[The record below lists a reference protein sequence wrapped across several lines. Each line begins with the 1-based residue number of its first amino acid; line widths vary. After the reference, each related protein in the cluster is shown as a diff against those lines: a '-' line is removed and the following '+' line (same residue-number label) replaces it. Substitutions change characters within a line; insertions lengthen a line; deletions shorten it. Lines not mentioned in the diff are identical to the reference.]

1 MKVDTSKIASS
12 TNQMKRSLTELKS
25 AKVKAS
31 AITVPSDFMYG
42 GEIRSIPSLIESA
55 ISDVNNLVKQN
66 ENQVK
71 KIEETERK
79 NKEMLAGLN
88 LRILLGMQ
96 NFVNDIDNGQQV
108 KIAQRRMWTSLRISG
123 LTDIQVAAIMGN
135 IFYEASNNKVNKNR
149 EEALKKYAKSKGKS
163 EDDVDIQ
170 ISYLLAE
177 ITGKGD
183 ATKFVLLNKP
193 AFSNQTEK
201 YNGLQYSNLASKEGF
216 YSAKN
221 LEEATAAILY
231 SYSDPNYEEA
241 EKSYLPRLKEA
252 QNIYRQYHYDG
263 MSDEDVNLSICQGI
277 MNGLLKRDAHY
288 PTAARGWKLPSKIE
302 EAQDGDYDVCCV
314 TYVDMYLYESG
325 AIPAYEIDKYDINNI
340 MGEKGLIKML
350 EDNNW
355 QEIDKSQIS
364 SGDILICPGSGQ
376 DGHTVV
382 YVSDGVIYDQKSG
395 VVSSKG
401 NAPNRGPVDENDYNE
416 YMNGDKYVAYT
427 RPDNP
432 VLKDLNL
439 DKLNNEDVLY
449 KAKVS
454 TKDGDGVNV
463 REKPDIN
470 SKIKDSLVEGSEI
483 DIVEEQGDWG
493 RFSKGWVK
501 LQYTK
506 KEEDKNA

>member
-12 TNQMKRSLTELKS
+12 TNQMKRSITELKS
-25 AKVKAS
+25 AKTKVS
-31 AITVPSDFMYG
+31 AIKVPSDFMYG
-42 GEIRSIPSLIESA
+42 GEVKSIPSLIESV
-55 ISDVNNLVKQN
+55 INDVNNLVKQN
-66 ENQVK
+66 DNQVK

-79 NKEMLAGLN
+79 NKEMLAELN
-88 LRILLGMQ
+88 AKILQGMK
-96 NFVNDIDNGQQV
+96 NFVKDVQNGI
-108 KIAQRRMWTSLRISG
+108 KINTAKKKMWTALKGSG
-123 LTDIQVAAIMGN
+123 LTDVQVAAIMGN
-135 IFYEASNNKVNKNR
+135 IFYEAANNKVNKSKSD
-149 EEALKKYAKSKGKS
+149 ALKKYAKFKGK
-163 EDDVDIQ
+163 DVDDIDVQ
-170 ISYLLAE
+170 VDFLLAE
-177 ITGKGD
+177 ISGEGE
-183 ATKFVLLNKP
+183 ATKFMEQKNP
-193 AFSNQTEK
+193 AFTDQSKK
-201 YNGLQYSNLASKEGF
+201 YDRLPYSSLGSREGF

-231 SYSDPNYEEA
+231 SYSNPGYDDAKETY
-241 EKSYLPRLKEA
+241 KPRLKEA
-252 QNIYRQYHYDG
+252 QNIYKQYHYEG
-263 MSDEDVNLSICQGI
+263 MNDEDVNLAICQGI

-288 PTAARGWKLPSKIE
+288 PTAERGWKLPSKIE

-355 QEIDKSQIS
+355 QQIDKSQIS
-364 SGDILICPGSGQ
+364 SGDVLICSGSGQ

-382 YVSDGVIYDQKSG
+382 YVSEGVIYDQKSG

-401 NAPNRGPVDENDYNE
+401 NAPNKGPVDENDYNE
-416 YMNGDKYVAYT
+416 YMNGDSYVAYT

-439 DKLNNEDVLY
+439 DKLKNEDVLY

-463 REKPDIN
+463 REEPDIN